1 MDFSLDIYG
10 EINEQT
16 VEYVADKFRENYSKG
31 CMITVSI
38 DSYGGYIDAAYAIA
52 EILSAAV
59 EDGSN
64 VLTMNSGNVMSAAT
78 VVFLMGNARVFDPS
92 VGGFVIHQPY
102 TSIEGNSTELIE
114 TAISL
119 YQTENSLVDLYSQ
132 YSDTPKE
139 EIVRIMAEDRELTPE
154 EIKSLGFAIILDKE
168 E

>member
-1 MDFSLDIYG
+1 MDFDLDIYG

-31 CMITVSI
+31 CTITVTI

-59 EDGSN
+59 KDGSN

-78 VVFLMGNARVFDPS
+78 IVFLMGNARVFDPS
-92 VGGFVIHQPY
+92 AGGFVIHQPY

-132 YSDTPKE
+132 YSDTTKD
-139 EIVRIMAEDRELTPE
+139 EIVRIMSEDRELTTE
-154 EIKSLGFAIILDKE
+154 EIQKLGFALIMEKE
-168 E
+168 D

>member
-1 MDFSLDIYG
+1 MDFDLDIYG

-16 VEYVADKFRENYSKG
+16 VEYVADKFRENYTKE

-38 DSYGGYIDAAYAIA
+38 DSYGGYIDSAYAIA

-59 EDGSN
+59 ENGSN

-78 VVFLMGNARVFDPS
+78 VIFLMGNARVFDPS
-92 VGGFVIHQPY
+92 VGDFVIHQPY

-132 YSDTPKE
+132 YSDTPKD

-154 EIKSLGFAIILDKE
+154 EIKSLGFAVILDKE
-168 E
+168 D